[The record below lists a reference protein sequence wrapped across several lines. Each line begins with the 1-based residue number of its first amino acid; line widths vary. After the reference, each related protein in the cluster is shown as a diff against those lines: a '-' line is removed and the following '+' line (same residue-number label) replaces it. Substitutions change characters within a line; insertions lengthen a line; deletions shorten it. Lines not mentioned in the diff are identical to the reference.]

1 MILMLVFFVACG
13 SEEADK
19 GSSPEAPPAKEK
31 AGESKPEPAKSKVDL
46 SAVTGS
52 NRDAMQAMIAR
63 NGSMKK
69 LFEEEH
75 GFAIFPGVGKGGFV
89 VGGGGGSGSVYE
101 QGKLIGTAKVKFLS
115 VGAQVGGQSFIEVI
129 FFENRRALDRFKS
142 GNFEFGAQATA
153 VAVTAGAAADADYED
168 GVAVF
173 TMPKKGLMAE
183 ASISGQKFE
192 FRSK

>member
-1 MILMLVFFVACG
+1 MVR
-13 SEEADK
+13 
-19 GSSPEAPPAKEK
+19 P
-31 AGESKPEPAKSKVDL
+31 
-46 SAVTGS
+46 
-52 NRDAMQAMIAR
+52 
-63 NGSMKK
+63 
-69 LFEEEH
+69 
-75 GFAIFPGVGKGGFV
+75 
-89 VGGGGGSGSVYE
+89 VYE
-101 QGKLIGTAKVKFLS
+101 RGKLIGTAKVKFLS

-129 FFENRRALDRFKS
+129 FFENKRALDRFKS

-192 FRSK
+192 FKSK